1 MGGFPF
7 SIACP
12 VPGVLFQ
19 GTLGYCLG
27 LFQGTFGCSW
37 LSLLQGSFLLAAL
50 LFFKAAASFFLNPLW
65 RWRPGCTSLAS
76 SCMALLP
83 TLLLFSKR
91 LGGFAE
97 LAGLASIAGQ
107 HLEST
112 ETLLGV
118 SFSFLFALPCGD
130 SCFNELAAFFFKMH
144 PPFFK
149 GAFSTGFGLVIAT
162 FFKVACSWAY
172 SKLVRLARQKALLA
186 SALAN

>member
-12 VPGVLFQ
+12 ASGVLFQ
-19 GTLGYCLG
+19 GTFGYCLG

-83 TLLLFSKR
+83 TLLLSSKR

-130 SCFNELAAFFFKMH
+130 SCFNELAAFFFQD
-144 PPFFK
+144 
-149 GAFSTGFGLVIAT
+149 AST
-162 FFKVACSWAY
+162 FFQRCLLHWFWVSDSNLFQSGLQLGIFQAGQISQAKGIACFCPG
-172 SKLVRLARQKALLA
+172 
-186 SALAN
+186 

>member
-1 MGGFPF
+1 MGTCQVAPFRLSTCGFEQLHPWEASLF
-7 SIACP
+7 QSLA
-12 VPGVLFQ
+12 LFQ
-19 GTLGYCLG
+19 G
-27 LFQGTFGCSW
+27 S
-37 LSLLQGSFLLAAL
+37 
-50 LFFKAAASFFLNPLW
+50 FFKELLDTALAFFKELLDAAGFLLNPLW
-65 RWRPGCTSLAS
+65 RWRHGCTSLAS

-130 SCFNELAAFFFKMH
+130 SCFNELAAFFFQD
-144 PPFFK
+144 
-149 GAFSTGFGLVIAT
+149 AST
-162 FFKVACSWAY
+162 FFQRCLLHWFWVSDSNLLQGGLQLGIFQAGQISQAKGIACFCPG
-172 SKLVRLARQKALLA
+172 
-186 SALAN
+186 